1 MSKEPVDVEFFS
13 NLCDPNV
20 CVMSL
25 RVVCD
30 NCLRDVCDSVRTSV
44 CEVLGKCLRDVF
56 ASYV

>member
-20 CVMSL
+20 CEMSL

-30 NCLRDVCDSVRTSV
+30 NCLRDVCDSVRTNV
-44 CEVLGKCLRDVF
+44 CADECLRDVF